1 MTCSG
6 SMWAIR
12 APHENVFQVCHWEQ
26 PSDHPGS
33 PRMTVNSYAFATKT
47 VLVTGGGTGIGRA
60 IAEAFIA
67 NGANVAISGR
77 RLEKLEEA
85 LAAHPAD
92 RTLAVQADVAD
103 DDSAAAMVAAVVDR
117 FGALDVVVNNAA
129 TYVSGEFDDLGLDAW
144 QAIRSS
150 NIDGFVHVARHSLPE
165 LEKSEGNLV
174 VVGSVSGLRGDWQQA
189 AYNAT
194 KAAIMNFV
202 QSLALDYGRRG
213 VRLNAVVPA
222 MTETPVTAEVAADP
236 AAIAAAVDR
245 VALGRIGQPDDIA
258 PAVLFLASPDA
269 GYITGAFL
277 AVDGGT
283 SASTGQ
289 AH

>member
-1 MTCSG
+1 MT
-6 SMWAIR
+6 A
-12 APHENVFQVCHWEQ
+12 
-26 PSDHPGS
+26 
-33 PRMTVNSYAFATKT
+33 NSYDFAGRT

-60 IAEAFIA
+60 IAEAFLA

-77 RLEKLEEA
+77 RPEVLDEA
-85 LAAHPAD
+85 LAGHPAE

-103 DDSAAAMVAAVVDR
+103 DDAVRDLVTAVVDR

-129 TYVSGEFDDLGLDAW
+129 TYLNGEFDELGLGDW
-144 QAIRSS
+144 EAIRST
-150 NIDGFVHVARHSLPE
+150 NLDGFVHVARHALPE
-165 LEKSEGNLV
+165 LEKVGGNLV
-174 VVGSVSGLRGDWQQA
+174 VVGSVSGLRGDWGQA

-202 QSLALDYGRRG
+202 QSLALDYGPRG
-213 VRLNAVVPA
+213 VRLNAVAPA
-222 MTETPVTAEVAADP
+222 FTVTPVTAGAAEDP
-236 AAIAAAVDR
+236 ETLAKAENR
-245 VALGRIGQPDDIA
+245 VALGRVGQPDDIA

-269 GYITGAFL
+269 AYITGAFL

-283 SASTGQ
+283 TASTGQ